1 MRVAICVATY
11 RRPISLE
18 RLLHSLAGLRYERI
32 EPPEVTV
39 VVVDNDR
46 DRSAAAVVDAFRES
60 PAGRIEYAVEAEP
73 NIARARNRAV
83 EIALDRQ
90 PDALAFIDDDE
101 VADPRWLDELI
112 AAQRQHAAD
121 VVFGPVLPRYEP
133 AVQPWVVKG
142 RFFEPNR
149 YDTGTLLNIG
159 WTGNALVRREVFADS
174 EVRFDPAFGNSGGED
189 THFFMR
195 LYLTGARMVWTND
208 ARAEELVPVSRTT
221 VRWLILRAF
230 RIGNTRVF
238 CERALRP
245 TWVWVP
251 TRVGMAL
258 VRIGAGGVLL
268 VVGVVR
274 GRAAMVRALR
284 TMFHGL
290 GSLAGLLGFRYF
302 EYRTIHGG

>member
-18 RLLHSLAGLRYERI
+18 RLLRSLGELTYERTVR
-32 EPPEVTV
+32 PEVTV

-46 DRSAAAVVDAFRES
+46 NRSAAPVVDACRAVA
-60 PAGRIEYAVEAEP
+60 PGRIEYAVDVEP

-83 EIALDRQ
+83 EIALREE
-90 PDALAFIDDDE
+90 PNALAFIDDDE

-112 AAQRQHAAD
+112 AAQVEHDAE

-133 AVQPWVVKG
+133 AVEPWVVRG

-159 WTGNALVRREVFADS
+159 WTGNALVRRAVFLDS
-174 EVRFDPAFGNSGGED
+174 ALRFDPAFGNSGGED

-195 LYLTGARMVWTND
+195 LYRAGARMVWTNA

-221 VRWLILRAF
+221 VRWLILRAY

-238 CERALRP
+238 CERAP
-245 TWVWVP
+245 D
-251 TRVGMAL
+251 A
-258 VRIGAGGVLL
+258 AQHASA
-268 VVGVVR
+268 
-274 GRAAMVRALR
+274 RATSR
-284 TMFHGL
+284 
-290 GSLAGLLGFRYF
+290 F
-302 EYRTIHGG
+302 ETQ